1 MDEWEVGERERKR
14 DESFRKVKELRR
26 VEKSQRYYE
35 FLAQIGMNAEK
46 SEIQLNEISNFLNNT
61 CIDSMKF
68 SG

>member
-1 MDEWEVGERERKR
+1 MDEWEVGERERKG

-46 SEIQLNEISNFLNNT
+46 SEI
-61 CIDSMKF
+61 
-68 SG
+68 